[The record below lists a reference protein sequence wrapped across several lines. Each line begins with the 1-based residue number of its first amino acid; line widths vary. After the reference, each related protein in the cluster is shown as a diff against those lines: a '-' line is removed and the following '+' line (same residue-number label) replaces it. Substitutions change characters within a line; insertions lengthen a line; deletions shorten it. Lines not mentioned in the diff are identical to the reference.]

1 MKENIDER
9 IDMENYSFNLNA
21 TTGEDVFPENHPV
34 QNGMMKR
41 KEKVVVPHTTTYIH
55 VFSRSFF
62 DEFL

>member
-1 MKENIDER
+1 
-9 IDMENYSFNLNA
+9 MENYSFNLNA

-62 DEFL
+62 GEFL